1 MKLAMMRRSV
11 GERGK
16 LPTQELRVEIR
27 GGYRPETVRGRA
39 GVPVAL
45 VVRRED
51 ASSCGERLIV
61 PALGRSVSLPL
72 HEDVRVELG
81 VLAPGEYEFTCEAG
95 LLRGRLVLE

>member
-1 MKLAMMRRSV
+1 MKLARMHRKAGGRESA
-11 GERGK
+11 
-16 LPTQELRVEIR
+16 LTQVLRVEVR

-45 VVRRED
+45 VFRRED

-72 HEDVRVELG
+72 HQDVRVELG
-81 VLAPGEYEFTCEAG
+81 MLAPGEYAFTCESG